1 VPGHPPLARARGLAS
16 PAMGYEVR
24 TEVFEGPF
32 DLLLRLITA
41 QEVDVYEI
49 SLSRVVDGYLAE
61 LRRLESLDLEVA
73 TEFLLIAACLV
84 ELKCRRLLPGRADDD
99 LEEEMALFEQR
110 DLLLARLVECRTF
123 TAAAQAIQRLESLAS
138 LSLPRRCGADE
149 RFADLRPD
157 LLARVTPALLRDAAL
172 AALADKP
179 RPRVETDHV
188 LVDEV
193 TVAEMVDALAARL
206 PSLGPIAF
214 RDLTAGLAQR
224 IQVIVN
230 FLAVL
235 ELYKQGL
242 VDLVQTATFG
252 QLMVRW
258 VAPAGEVVE
267 MVVPDAVPPSAA
279 LVEADYRG

>member
-1 VPGHPPLARARGLAS
+1 
-16 PAMGYEVR
+16 MGYEVR

-41 QEVDVYEI
+41 QQVDVYEI

-73 TEFLLIAACLV
+73 TEFLLIASCLV

-138 LSLPRRCGADE
+138 LSLPRRCGPDE

-157 LLARVTPALLRDAAL
+157 LLARVTPDLLREAAL
-172 AALADKP
+172 AALAGKP

-193 TVAEMVDALAARL
+193 TVAEMVDVLAERL
-206 PSLGPIAF
+206 PSLGPISF
-214 RDLTAGLAQR
+214 RDLTAGLGQR
-224 IQVIVN
+224 IQVIVH

-252 QLMVRW
+252 ELTVRW

-267 MVVPDAVPPSAA
+267 RLALPSAS

>member
-1 VPGHPPLARARGLAS
+1 MA
-16 PAMGYEVR
+16 YEVR

-49 SLSRVVDGYLAE
+49 SLARLVDGYLAE
-61 LRRLESLDLEVA
+61 LRRLESTLDLDVA

-123 TAAAQAIQRLESLAS
+123 TAAALAIQRLESLAS
-138 LSLPRRCGADE
+138 LSLARRSGPDE

-157 LLARVTPALLRDAAL
+157 LLARVTPELLREAAI

-193 TVAEMVDALAARL
+193 TVAEMVDVLAERL
-206 PSLGPIAF
+206 PSLGPITF
-214 RDLTAGLAQR
+214 RDLTAGLGQR
-224 IQVIVN
+224 IQVIVH

-242 VDLVQTATFG
+242 VDLLQTATFG
-252 QLMVRW
+252 QLTVRW
-258 VAPAGEVVE
+258 VGPALAVAGRVV
-267 MVVPDAVPPSAA
+267 PSAA

>member
-1 VPGHPPLARARGLAS
+1 
-16 PAMGYEVR
+16 MGYEVR

-84 ELKCRRLLPGRADDD
+84 ELKCRRLLPGREDD

-138 LSLPRRCGADE
+138 LSLPRRSGPDE
-149 RFADLRPD
+149 RFADIRPD
-157 LLARVTPALLRDAAL
+157 LLARVTPDLLREAAL
-172 AALADKP
+172 AALSDKP
-179 RPRVETDHV
+179 RPRVDTDHV

-193 TVAEMVDALAARL
+193 TVAEMVDVLAERL
-206 PSLGPIAF
+206 PSLGPISF
-214 RDLTAGLAQR
+214 RDLTAGLGQR
-224 IQVIVN
+224 IQVIVH

-252 QLMVRW
+252 ELTVRW

-267 MVVPDAVPPSAA
+267 RLALPSAA